1 MPSVNQMI
9 TCSRLLILAW
19 LMTWVTTGHL
29 FDTHLPDFPDTTDGP
44 ASLQDGLGHTA
55 FSPDLLG
62 ELSRSYNVI
71 RQEHFFHVSNQVSNF
86 PGDDIA
92 LLDDDAKKRKVEKP
106 SVLGVLCHLSYR
118 PLLPTSAIESRAIHP
133 RLLLFATPQGPRA
146 PPSVVSL

>member
-44 ASLQDGLGHTA
+44 ASLQSA
-55 FSPDLLG
+55 
-62 ELSRSYNVI
+62 
-71 RQEHFFHVSNQVSNF
+71 RQKNFFHVSNQVSNF

-118 PLLPTSAIESRAIHP
+118 PLLPTSVVESRAIHP

-146 PPSVVSL
+146 PPAVVSL